1 MHKKGCYDRIKS
13 YNGGIKMLD
22 KNIDETIEI
31 YGKITDFLEFL
42 EKEEE
47 QIKNKE

>member
-1 MHKKGCYDRIKS
+1 
-13 YNGGIKMLD
+13 MLD

-42 EKEEE
+42 KKEEE

>member
-1 MHKKGCYDRIKS
+1 
-13 YNGGIKMLD
+13 MLD

-42 EKEEE
+42 EKE

>member
-1 MHKKGCYDRIKS
+1 
-13 YNGGIKMLD
+13 MLD

-42 EKEEE
+42 DKEEG
-47 QIKNKE
+47 QIKNK

>member
-1 MHKKGCYDRIKS
+1 
-13 YNGGIKMLD
+13 MLD

-31 YGKITDFLEFL
+31 YGKITVFLEFL